1 MEKKKENKKVS
12 YKKASYNAKFKK
24 YKNKLRD
31 KGKAKKHTP

>member
-1 MEKKKENKKVS
+1 MEKKKEK
-12 YKKASYNAKFKK
+12 KKASYDAKFKK

>member
-1 MEKKKENKKVS
+1 MEKKK
-12 YKKASYNAKFKK
+12 ASYDAKFKK